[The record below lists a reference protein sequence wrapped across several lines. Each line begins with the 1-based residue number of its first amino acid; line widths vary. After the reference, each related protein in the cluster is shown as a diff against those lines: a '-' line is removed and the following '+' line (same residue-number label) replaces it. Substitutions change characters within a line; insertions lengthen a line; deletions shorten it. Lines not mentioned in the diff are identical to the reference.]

1 MGCRAATPWHARHI
15 AGPCRSPASGI
26 NHPLV
31 LLTAAAGGGMA
42 ITLSAPQ
49 NATSTIENIAAY
61 SSRGEC
67 VLGGQHQTDLQ
78 PQCSPAMGGAG

>member
-1 MGCRAATPWHARHI
+1 MDSCAAAPWHARLT
-15 AGPCRSPASGI
+15 ALPCQNPASGI

-42 ITLSAPQ
+42 LTLSAHQ

-67 VLGGQHQTDLQ
+67 VLGSQHQD
-78 PQCSPAMGGAG
+78 